1 MISLF
6 SVEETERTEEQRY
19 EVAQSHT
26 ASGSWRG
33 EVNSGG
39 RLAPEPTL
47 LIATPYLLC
56 HHEKMGTQGPRE
68 VSERESSIMSNALR
82 KVQIGKE
89 TY

>member
-47 LIATPYLLC
+47 LATQLYCL
-56 HHEKMGTQGPRE
+56 
-68 VSERESSIMSNALR
+68 SEEAGMMERA
-82 KVQIGKE
+82 KVQ
-89 TY
+89 

>member
-1 MISLF
+1 M
-6 SVEETERTEEQRY
+6 
-19 EVAQSHT
+19 
-26 ASGSWRG
+26 
-33 EVNSGG
+33 
-39 RLAPEPTL
+39 APEPTL

>member
-1 MISLF
+1 M
-6 SVEETERTEEQRY
+6 EG
-19 EVAQSHT
+19 
-26 ASGSWRG
+26 GS
-33 EVNSGG
+33 ELSG

-68 VSERESSIMSNALR
+68 VSERESSMSNALR

>member
-1 MISLF
+1 M
-6 SVEETERTEEQRY
+6 E
-19 EVAQSHT
+19 
-26 ASGSWRG
+26 GG
-33 EVNSGG
+33 VNSGG